1 MAKQITKSDIV
12 NFFKE
17 CAISASKH
25 DCEQGCAFFGEC
37 SNAYENNNWNGVPLC
52 TLITGKAPDE
62 HMQEPEDDPRQIS
75 LLDIPGVDC

>member
-1 MAKQITKSDIV
+1 MSKQITKSDIV

-25 DCEQGCAFFGEC
+25 DCQLGCIFFNEC
-37 SNAYENNNWNGVPLC
+37 SRSYHGTSLPLC

-62 HMQEPEDDPRQIS
+62 HISEPEDDPRQTS
-75 LLDIPGVDC
+75 LLDVPGVN